1 MLLSSNRIGDDL
13 KNKKYFY
20 SNYTGMS
27 PVLLQ
32 KPLTTNEKND
42 IANDLLALEDLIE
55 QYTNRLAGAAQTTET
70 GQPDY
75 QALADHLKT
84 ARTELVNVQRGLF
97 K

>member
-32 KPLTTNEKND
+32 KPLTANEKND
-42 IANDLLALEDLIE
+42 IANDLLALED
-55 QYTNRLAGAAQTTET
+55 
-70 GQPDY
+70 
-75 QALADHLKT
+75 
-84 ARTELVNVQRGLF
+84 
-97 K
+97 

>member
-1 MLLSSNRIGDDL
+1 MLLRSNRIGDDL

-32 KPLTTNEKND
+32 KPLTVNEKND

-55 QYTNRLAGAAQTTET
+55 QYTDRLTGAAQATATT
-70 GQPDY
+70 QVDY
-75 QALADHLKT
+75 QALTDHLKT
-84 ARTELVNVQRGLF
+84 ARAELVTVQRGLF